1 MILGEINRA
10 SGITTTLDDLFRRAG
25 VRHPDALALVDA
37 PNRQS
42 FTDGAPRTLNYAQA
56 DHAISA
62 VSARLRS
69 FGLPTDAVVAMQL
82 PNTVD
87 SIVAFLGVL
96 RAGMIAAP
104 VPLLWRRRDMV
115 DALGRVGAKAIVT
128 CARAGSTAHAE
139 IAMHTAAALFPV
151 RHIFGFGQDLPD
163 GIVSLDDAFVPG
175 GADLSSTSPR
185 PDAAAAHVAALTFG
199 VDARGAIPMARNHVE
214 LISGGLAIVL
224 EGGIAAGA
232 HLMSAIPVSSFAG
245 LALTLMPW
253 LLSGGTL
260 HLHHGFEPL
269 TFAEQRDTTEFDAM
283 TLPAAALPAM
293 AAAGLLGA
301 ETLVALWRAPERM
314 MAAKLIENTPA
325 VVDVSSFGETGIVAA
340 RRSANGHPLAIPH
353 GVISVPR
360 GAIGAM
366 TVIETAR
373 SGTGTLLLR
382 GPMIPAAAFPRGAD
396 APHLSPDRAGYFDT
410 GYACRLDPS
419 TQTLTITVPPP
430 NIVGIGGYRV
440 RQNDLDAC
448 LEKAATE
455 ATAVALPDRTLGH
468 RLAGAAHDKK
478 AVAAALE
485 EQGANALI
493 SGAFRQR
500 GAADADADADAA

>member
-10 SGITTTLDDLFRRAG
+10 AGITTTLDDLFRRAG
-25 VRHPDALALVDA
+25 VRHPEAPALVDA

-42 FTDGAPRTLNYAQA
+42 FTDGAARTLSYAQA

-62 VSARLRS
+62 VAARLRS

-87 SIVAFLGVL
+87 SIVAFLGIL

-128 CARAGSTAHAE
+128 CARAGSVAHAE

-151 RHIFGFGQDLPD
+151 RHIFGFGRDLPD
-163 GIVSLDDAFVPG
+163 GIVSLDDAFAPG
-175 GADLSSTSPR
+175 GADLSAASVR
-185 PDAAAAHVAALTFG
+185 PDAAAAHVAAITFG
-199 VDARGAIPMARNHVE
+199 VDARGATPMARNHIE

-224 EGGIAAGA
+224 EGGIAADA
-232 HLMSAIPVSSFAG
+232 RLLSTVPVGSFAG

-269 TFAEQRDTTEFDAM
+269 TFGAQRDATDFEVM

-293 AAAGLLGA
+293 APAGLLGGEA
-301 ETLVALWRAPERM
+301 CTLVALWRAPEQM
-314 MAAKLIENTPA
+314 MTATPYENVPT

-340 RRSANGHPLAIPH
+340 RRGANGPPLAIPH

-382 GPMIPAAAFPRGAD
+382 GPMVPAAAFPPGAD

-419 TQTLTITVPPP
+419 NQTLAIAVPPP
-430 NIVGIGGYRV
+430 NIVGIGGYRL

-448 LEKAATE
+448 LDKAAPD
-455 ATAVALPDRTLGH
+455 ATLVALPDRALGQ
-468 RLAGAAHDKK
+468 RLAGTAQDKK
-478 AVAAALE
+478 AVAATLE
-485 EQGANALI
+485 LQGANALI

-500 GAADADADADAA
+500 GGADAA